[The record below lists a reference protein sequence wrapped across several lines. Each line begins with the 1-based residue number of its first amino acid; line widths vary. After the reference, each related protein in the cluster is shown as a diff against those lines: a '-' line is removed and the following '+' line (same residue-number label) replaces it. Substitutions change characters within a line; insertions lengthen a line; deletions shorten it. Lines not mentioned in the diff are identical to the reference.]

1 MAFFGFK
8 QSNTAMSSM
17 IRKLKAAGDV
27 EPSDAEAPAQTTA
40 AATATAAAA
49 AAAAAA
55 EDLGQVSEASAVQSN
70 VTTLPK

>member
-40 AATATAAAA
+40 AA